1 MVFNARHFQQYF
13 SSIVPVN
20 FFWVYETGENHR
32 PIAGHVPTHHDGMIL
47 ASQIN
52 EKILPG
58 CFLMM
63 SLNQSINHSTYY
75 LWYLLN
81 SYLATIYS
89 FRRNSSFKLT
99 KYTIMLLVNHRSSV
113 GGNVRLIC
121 FLTHTHTHFDITKS
135 GNFTDIQTIS
145 SSQQ

>member
-58 CFLMM
+58 YFLMM
-63 SLNQSINHSTYY
+63 SLN
-75 LWYLLN
+75 
-81 SYLATIYS
+81 
-89 FRRNSSFKLT
+89 
-99 KYTIMLLVNHRSSV
+99 
-113 GGNVRLIC
+113 
-121 FLTHTHTHFDITKS
+121 
-135 GNFTDIQTIS
+135 
-145 SSQQ
+145 